1 MREQDLA
8 NKSRH
13 LATVIAF
20 AIAIFASSLIQPIA
34 TAEMDTDSFS
44 VIWITDTQYLS
55 ESNPKLY
62 DNLCQWITQNNA
74 TYNVKMVIHTGD
86 IVNDEGNRTQWQNA
100 NQSMSILL
108 NNGIP
113 YCWDAG
119 NHDYNDTYWV
129 GNQYTAFNP
138 EALEAK
144 PFWVSDDFGGM
155 NTAVHFNASGQNW
168 LIVNVAFQANNSV
181 LEWANNI
188 LDANPQAHAIVAMH
202 AYLDRVG
209 EYEQWAT
216 SFKTKVLDTH
226 ANVFLTLS
234 GHYYP
239 TSGLRTRVGERDELL
254 FNQQDAY
261 DQMGAE
267 SARILTFNPAQGTI
281 KVQTFS
287 LYLNQ
292 LIEDADNSFTL
303 QSSFRNGVVGSGFS
317 TVFVAAVVVGVFCVA
332 GLFVVV
338 AGKRV
343 RRKR

>member
-1 MREQDLA
+1 LA

-13 LATVIAF
+13 LAIAIAF
-20 AIAIFASSLIQPIA
+20 TIAILAPSLIQPIA
-34 TAEMDTDSFS
+34 TAQMDTDNFS

-62 DNLCQWITQNNA
+62 DNLCQWIAQNTA
-74 TYNVKMVIHTGD
+74 AYNVKMVIHTGD
-86 IVNDEGNRTQWQNA
+86 IVNDESNRTQWQSA

-108 NNGIP
+108 ANNIP

-119 NHDYNDTYWV
+119 NHDYNSTCWI
-129 GNQYTAFNP
+129 GNQYAAFNP
-138 EALEAK
+138 ETFEAK
-144 PFWVSDDFGGM
+144 PYWVSDDLGGV

-168 LIVNVAFQANNSV
+168 LIVNVAFQANDSA
-181 LEWANNI
+181 LRWANNI
-188 LDANPQAHAIVAMH
+188 LDANPQAHAIVAIH
-202 AYLDRVG
+202 AYLDRAG
-209 EYEQWAT
+209 EYGQWAT
-216 SFKTKVLDTH
+216 NFKTKVLDTH

-261 DQMGAE
+261 GQMGAE
-267 SARILTFNPAQGTI
+267 STRILTFNPAQGTI
-281 KVQTFS
+281 KVQTYS

-292 LIEDADNSFTL
+292 FIEDSDNSFTL
-303 QSSFRNGVVGSGFS
+303 QSSFRNGVVGSGFPV
-317 TVFVAAVVVGVFCVA
+317 VFVAGVLVGLCIA

-338 AGKRV
+338 ASKRL
-343 RRKR
+343 RRKG